1 MRLPSLTDIK
11 SGLNN
16 FIHDRQTRGFLFS
29 VIIMAI
35 ISIAFFYPDN
45 FEGNDLRQH
54 DMLQGM
60 ANGQEV
66 KLYEEATGEQ
76 SRWTNALFSG
86 MPTFQISPSYPS
98 NSLFAWFTKVYGLG
112 LPSPSNLLFM
122 MMVGFMILML
132 AMKVK
137 WEYGLIGAIAWGFST
152 YFIIIIGAGHIWK
165 FVTLAYIP
173 PTLAGI
179 VLAYRGRYLAGAAM
193 ASFFAMMQLN
203 ANHIQMTYYF
213 CFVIAALVIAYLVKA
228 LRTKEMIDMK
238 RWCKATGALAVAAAL
253 AIGANL
259 PSIYHTSKYAKE
271 TQREQSEVDN
281 NDPATAD
288 RVKRDYIT
296 QYSYGRSET
305 FTLFIPDVKG
315 GASVR
320 PEAGSLRPMSLADL
334 DGAAKYSDDPFVDL
348 YLNYSTQYFGEPEM
362 TNGPVYVGVI
372 IFALFIMGCVIVR
385 GPVKC
390 GLLFVLLVTVM
401 LSWGRNCQWFTDIFI
416 DNVPMY
422 SKFRTVESILVVAE
436 FIIPLLAIVGLYRLY
451 NPAPRLQPA
460 IPAKSNLP
468 EPKPAKFLKEKG
480 DIAIAAGFGIVGLIC
495 LLGVLNPGIFGSGYN
510 EESEIRNS
518 QIIGQQLAAQGYDQE
533 IVQQA
538 SFDNPKVRNAVND
551 LHLSLVRKDCLRSL
565 IFIILGIGAVGIW
578 RFNLLKNKRYSTIA
592 SVSAIGVLVLID
604 LYGVNKRYLS
614 HDCFFVPDLTASIE
628 AISPTPA
635 DREILKDTDPNYR
648 VADFDRFGDAAP
660 SYFHKMIGGY
670 HAAKLGRYNDL
681 INSGLITS
689 EPVLNMLNARYIVA
703 GGQVY
708 TNDGALGNAWFVDN
722 ISYVDNAN
730 AELAALNTLSP
741 DAEAV
746 ADKSMEA
753 ILGNA
758 TPGDSTDVIIP
769 TSYAPNRLSYKST
782 TTTPRVAVFSE
793 VYFPW
798 GWNAT
803 IDGNPAEIARVNYVL
818 RAMVI
823 PAGTHEITM
832 TFDPKS
838 VHTTVSVAT
847 ISVIVIYLLTLVAIA
862 YSLICR
868 KQDKE

>member
-1 MRLPSLTDIK
+1 MRLPSLTDIV
-11 SGLNN
+11 SGLKRL
-16 FIHDRQTRGFLFS
+16 IHDRQARGFVFS
-29 VIIMAI
+29 VVVMAI

-45 FEGNDLRQH
+45 FEGNELRQQ

-60 ANGQEV
+60 ANGQEI
-66 KLYEEATGEQ
+66 KQYEEATGEQ

-98 NSLFAWFTKVYGLG
+98 NALFSWITKVYGLG

-173 PTLAGI
+173 PTIAGI
-179 VLAYRGRYLAGAAM
+179 VLAYRGRYLSGAAM
-193 ASFFAMMQLN
+193 ASIFAMMQLN
-203 ANHIQMTYYF
+203 ANHIQMSYYF
-213 CFVIAALVIAYLVKA
+213 IFVIVALVIAYLVKSIKD
-228 LRTKEMIDMK
+228 RKVK
-238 RWCKATGALAVAAAL
+238 QWGVATASLAVAAVL

-259 PSIYHTSKYAKE
+259 PSLYHTSKYAKE
-271 TQREQSEVDN
+271 TQREQSEIDN

-305 FTLFIPDVKG
+305 LSLFIPDVKG

-320 PEAGSLRPMSLADL
+320 PEAGSLRSMSLAEL
-334 DGAAKYSDDPFVDL
+334 DGASKYSDDPFVDL
-348 YLNYSTQYFGEPEM
+348 YLNYSTQYFGEPEL

-372 IFALFIMGCVIVR
+372 IFALFIVGCIVVR
-385 GPVKC
+385 GPVKW
-390 GLLFVLLVTVM
+390 GLLIVLAITIL
-401 LSWGRNCQWFTDIFI
+401 LSWGRNCQWFTDLFI
-416 DNVPMY
+416 DYVPMY

-436 FIIPLLAIVGLYRLY
+436 FIIPVLAIIGLYRLY
-451 NPAPRLQPA
+451 SGTTTP
-460 IPAKSNLP
+460 LP
-468 EPKPAKFLKEKG
+468 VADKASQPAKFLKSKG
-480 DIAIAAGFGIVGLIC
+480 DKALAVGFGIVGIIC
-495 LLGVLNPGIFGSGYN
+495 LLGVLNPGMFGAGYN

-518 QIIGQQLAAQGYDQE
+518 QYIAQQLAAQGYDQE

-538 SFDNPKVRNAVND
+538 SIDNPKIRNAVEE
-551 LHLSLVRKDCLRSL
+551 LHLSLVRNDCLRSL
-565 IFIILGIGAVGIW
+565 IFLVLGMGAVGIW
-578 RFNLLKNKRYSTIA
+578 RFNLLKNKRSSTIA
-592 SVSAIGVLVLID
+592 SVGAIGVLVLID

-614 HDCFFVPDLTASIE
+614 HDCFFVPDLSSSIE
-628 AISPTPA
+628 AISPTPV
-635 DREILKDTDPNYR
+635 DTEILKDRDPNYR
-648 VADFDRFGDAAP
+648 VADFDRFGDAKP
-660 SYFHKMIGGY
+660 SYFHKTIGGY

-681 INSGLITS
+681 INSGAITT

-703 GGQVY
+703 GGQIY
-708 TNDGALGNAWFVDN
+708 ENDAALGNAWFVDR

-730 AELAALNTLSP
+730 AEIAALGTLMP
-741 DAEAV
+741 EVEAV
-746 ADKSMEA
+746 ADKTMEG
-753 ILGNA
+753 ILGQA
-758 TPGDSTDVIIP
+758 APGDSTDVITL
-769 TSYAPNRLSYKST
+769 TSYAPNRLTYKTNT
-782 TTTPRVAVFSE
+782 TTSRVAVFSE

-798 GWNAT
+798 GWEAT
-803 IDGNPAEIARVNYVL
+803 IDGKPAEIARVNYVL

-823 PAGTHEITM
+823 PSGSHKIAM
-832 TFDPKS
+832 TFDPQS

-847 ISVIVIYLLTLVAIA
+847 VSVIVIYLLVVAAIA
-862 YSLICR
+862 YGITRR
-868 KQDKE
+868 KEDEQ